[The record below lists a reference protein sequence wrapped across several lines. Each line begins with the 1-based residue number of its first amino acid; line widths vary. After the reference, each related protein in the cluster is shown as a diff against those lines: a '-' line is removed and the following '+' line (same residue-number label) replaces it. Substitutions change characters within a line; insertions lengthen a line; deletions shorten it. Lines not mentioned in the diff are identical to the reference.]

1 VEFKQGAWLVTLVL
15 AIALGTA
22 LNAFTFAILYE
33 SVFRTESAGIS
44 ENAVQ
49 VLTGWGGGMIGII
62 GAFIG
67 YRVGSSQNGTQTTE
81 TGAPHDDNT
90 PTA

>member
-1 VEFKQGAWLVTLVL
+1 MNKQGAWLIALVL
-15 AIALGTA
+15 AVALGTA
-22 LNAFTFAILYE
+22 INMFTIAILYE
-33 SVFRTESAGIS
+33 AIFRVGSAGIS

-67 YRVGSSQNGTQTTE
+67 YRVGSSQTDNTQPDEGTST
-81 TGAPHDDNT
+81 DDN
-90 PTA
+90 PPNP